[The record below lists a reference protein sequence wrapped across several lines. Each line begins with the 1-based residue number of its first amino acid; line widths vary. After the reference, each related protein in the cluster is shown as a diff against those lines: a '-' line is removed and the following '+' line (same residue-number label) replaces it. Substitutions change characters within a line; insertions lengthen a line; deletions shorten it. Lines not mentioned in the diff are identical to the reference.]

1 MILVGKV
8 SASICEALVSMEN
21 RSVDACCVMG
31 VTEGDEMPKI
41 FLWWDCKKN
50 ASLSG
55 LALWMMH
62 DRSRAP
68 NL

>member
-41 FLWWDCKKN
+41 FLWWDCKKK
-50 ASLSG
+50 
-55 LALWMMH
+55 
-62 DRSRAP
+62 RQPIRAGVVDDA
-68 NL
+68 